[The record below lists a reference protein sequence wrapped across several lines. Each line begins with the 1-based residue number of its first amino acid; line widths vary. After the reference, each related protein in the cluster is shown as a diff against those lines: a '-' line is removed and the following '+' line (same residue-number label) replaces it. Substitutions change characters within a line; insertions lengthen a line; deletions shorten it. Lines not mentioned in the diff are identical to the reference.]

1 MAHGVEMP
9 MCLLFTTLLVLLLHV
24 CAGEE
29 DRFTEE
35 LYVKPLQSGHVYTHF
50 QFTTLA
56 SGSSTGQHYRLFPR
70 SLGEVLTKYS
80 VQELHLSLTQGRW
93 RHEQWG
99 YPLYDAPPGAEIWVW
114 FQEGTR
120 NVDQTWTELINVLS
134 GMFCASLNFMDST
147 ATVAP
152 RFSFRP
158 EGVSTERST
167 QRPEKLLRYSALP
180 RENVCTENLTPW
192 KKLLPCSS
200 RAGLGTL
207 FNAARL
213 YDSTYHSLALHY
225 KPLCHPSTDNCT
237 AQDME
242 LSQTLSAVFE
252 PPAITGRQDW
262 SFKTLFGR
270 TLGSSCPLTSESY
283 VYVDISSNRTLEYYM
298 TLDPEPS
305 TTQVALSGG
314 VKVKYATYDIPPL
327 LQRHRVLNVAAKY
340 NAAYFPRT
348 HQAPLLTVHQFQTG
362 YGLARGGLTC
372 LLYNRHSEDLTVS
385 YTQIMPWYLRTF
397 LHSLHVSY
405 QNDSGDVGVGVGV
418 GGRVPFESAVEL
430 RPSNLHYVPG
440 RDRSRAY
447 MMELMLRLPANAV
460 TQVSVEFERALL
472 KWTEYPPD
480 ASHGFYVSSAIISTI
495 LPADELSM
503 ARSSSKISSA
513 LTAGSSETRFLRLH
527 TESLLVSLPTPDF
540 SMPYNVI
547 CLACTVLAIA
557 FGSIHNLTV
566 RRFRPLDSNKQGIV
580 SKLKMKLRNLF
591 GKNVEKPDNEPK
603 AEGEVKQAGNEEAT
617 LEQEDQETKKEK

>member
-1 MAHGVEMP
+1 MYRVCA
-9 MCLLFTTLLVLLLHV
+9 TLLVLLVYV
-24 CAGEE
+24 CAVEE

-35 LYVKPLQSGHVYTHF
+35 LYVKPLQSGHVYAHF
-50 QFTTLA
+50 QFTTLT
-56 SGSSTGQHYRLFPR
+56 SGSTTGQHYRLFPR
-70 SLGEVLTKYS
+70 SLGEVLAKYS

-93 RHEQWG
+93 RHESWG

-114 FQEGTR
+114 FQQGTR

-152 RFSFRP
+152 HFSFRP
-158 EGVSTERST
+158 EGASNEHSIR
-167 QRPEKLLRYSALP
+167 RPEKLLRYAALP

-192 KKLLPCSS
+192 KKLLPCNS

-225 KPLCHPSTDNCT
+225 KPLCQPGADNCT
-237 AQDME
+237 SQSLE

-262 SFKTLFGR
+262 SLKSLFGR
-270 TLGSSCPLTSESY
+270 TLGSTCPLADDTY
-283 VYVDISSNRTLEYYM
+283 VYVDVSRNRTLEYYM
-298 TLDPEPS
+298 TLDPQPS
-305 TTQVALSGG
+305 TTQTVPSFAGKRG
-314 VKVKYATYDIPPL
+314 RYVTYDVPPL
-327 LQRHRVLNVAAKY
+327 IQTHRVLNIAAKY
-340 NAAYFPRT
+340 NTVYSPRK
-348 HQAPLLTVHQFQTG
+348 QEAPLLTAHQFQTG
-362 YGLARGGLTC
+362 FGLARGGLTC
-372 LLYNRHSEDLTVS
+372 LLYNRHSEDLTIS

-397 LHSLHVSY
+397 LHSLKVSY
-405 QNDSGDVGVGVGV
+405 QNDSQDVGVGVGV

-430 RPSNLHYVPG
+430 RPSNLHFVPG
-440 RDRSRAY
+440 RDRTRAY
-447 MMELMLRLPANAV
+447 MVELMIRLPANAV
-460 TQVSVEFERALL
+460 TQISVDFERALL

-480 ASHGFYVSSAIISTI
+480 ASHGFYVNSAIISTI
-495 LPADELSM
+495 LPADEFAM
-503 ARSSSKISSA
+503 ARSSSRLSSA
-513 LTAGSSETRFLRLH
+513 LTASPSDTRFLRLH
-527 TESLLVSLPTPDF
+527 TESMLVSLPTPDF

-566 RRFRPLDSNKQGIV
+566 RRFRPLDSKKLGIV
-580 SKLKMKLRNLF
+580 GKVKSKLRSLF
-591 GKNVEKPDNEPK
+591 GKKLPADK
-603 AEGEVKQAGNEEAT
+603 EVKSPSGDAEHVDSDTTNQK
-617 LEQEDQETKKEK
+617 EDATKKDK